1 MSKVYIVS
9 ILYIERNLK
18 ERSKCLL
25 CILCILR
32 LRDVSLFSGGE
43 RPLFGGGGG
52 RVINFFPLVWER
64 VTFFQGFLREGHNLK
79 KKKFLLRN

>member
-43 RPLFGGGGG
+43 RPLFGGGGS
-52 RVINFFPLVWER
+52 
-64 VTFFQGFLREGHNLK
+64 
-79 KKKFLLRN
+79 